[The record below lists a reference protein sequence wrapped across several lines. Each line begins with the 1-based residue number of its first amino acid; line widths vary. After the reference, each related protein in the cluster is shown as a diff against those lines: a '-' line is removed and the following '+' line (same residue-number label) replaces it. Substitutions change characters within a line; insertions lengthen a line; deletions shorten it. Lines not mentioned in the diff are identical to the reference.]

1 MAEQKNTLDPL
12 NVDEALATSETFLL
26 KYKNIILGAVI
37 GVVVVV
43 CAVVGYQHFISE
55 PKELKASE
63 ALFKGQEYFSNSNYD
78 VALKGDSLGY
88 AGFLKIAA
96 EFGGTDAGNLAMAYA
111 GLSYAQLGQYEEA
124 VKCLN
129 SFSADDYLVAP
140 ALIGTMGNC
149 YAQLGQLDKAA
160 AMLLKAA
167 DKANSTSL
175 SPIYL
180 IQAGQLL
187 EKLGKKS
194 EAIAAYRQVK
204 QDYPNSYQAMDID
217 KYIEAASIK

>member
-26 KYKNIILGAVI
+26 KYKNIILGAVV

-43 CAVVGYQHFISE
+43 FAVVGYQHFISE

-96 EFGGTDAGNLAMAYA
+96 EFGGTDAGNLVMAYA
-111 GLSYAQLGQYEEA
+111 GLSYAQLGQYE
-124 VKCLN
+124 
-129 SFSADDYLVAP
+129 
-140 ALIGTMGNC
+140 
-149 YAQLGQLDKAA
+149 
-160 AMLLKAA
+160 
-167 DKANSTSL
+167 
-175 SPIYL
+175 
-180 IQAGQLL
+180 
-187 EKLGKKS
+187 
-194 EAIAAYRQVK
+194 
-204 QDYPNSYQAMDID
+204 
-217 KYIEAASIK
+217 

>member
-26 KYKNIILGAVI
+26 KYKNIILGAVV